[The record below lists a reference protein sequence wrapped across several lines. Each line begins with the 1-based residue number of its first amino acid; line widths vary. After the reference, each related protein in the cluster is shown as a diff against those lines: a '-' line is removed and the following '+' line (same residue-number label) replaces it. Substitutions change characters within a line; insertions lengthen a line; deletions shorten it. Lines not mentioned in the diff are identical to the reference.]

1 MKKVINMLLLSVL
14 SLPLFTACETD
25 TESNPTLNEPTSF
38 VLNVPSYATN
48 NVYDL
53 KNSKTLEITCSQPD
67 YGVPMATTYSVQ
79 VSLDAEF
86 AEKTDESAANY
97 VELGT
102 TYTTAKMAVDA
113 SEVNSAILQLWDAK
127 HEGVDFPAEP
137 MKVYIRLRALI
148 TDSNRGAAMSNIIEL
163 PKVLGAPI
171 DILPIPKSIFLNGSM
186 LESGVWKPM
195 VAISGRPGEF
205 WLMQYFDKDAAFKF
219 GTKEKEYIGYNYANL
234 TIKDEAEAGI
244 EGIDGANGG
253 KDIKVANAGWYILY
267 IKATVDKKEN
277 QYVFSM
283 KFFPAA
289 LYLCGETTGG
299 EWGYPEAWKFTTPE
313 GKDGDFVSPA
323 MKTSGEARIT
333 ARFAE
338 VPDGDWW
345 KAELTLL
352 KGTTIFYRENNNIP
366 DNWKKNMGDDY
377 SITGA
382 SGKTIHLNFTKGT
395 GSLK

>member
-1 MKKVINMLLLSVL
+1 MKKVINMLLLAVL

-25 TESNPTLNEPTSF
+25 IESNPTLNEPTSF
-38 VLNVPSYATN
+38 VLNVPAYAIN

-53 KNSKTLEITCSQPD
+53 KNSKTVEITCTQPG
-67 YGVPMATTYSVQ
+67 YGIPLATTYYVQ

-86 AEKTDESAANY
+86 IEKTDENSANY

-102 TYTTAKMAVDA
+102 TYTTAKMGVDA
-113 SEVNSAILQLWDAK
+113 SEVNSALIQLWDAK

-137 MKVYIRLRALI
+137 MKVYVRLRTLI
-148 TDSNRGAAMSNIIEL
+148 TGSDRGAAMSNIIEL

-171 DILPIPKSIFLNGSM
+171 DVLPIPKGIFLNGSM

-195 VAISGRPGEF
+195 VSISGRAGEF
-205 WLMQYFDKDAAFKF
+205 WLIQYFDKDATFKF
-219 GTKEKEYIGYNYANL
+219 GTKEKEYIGFDYANL

-244 EGIDGANGG
+244 EGIDGANGA

-267 IKATVDKKEN
+267 IKATVDKQKN
-277 QYVFSM
+277 KYVFSM
-283 KFFPAA
+283 KFFPAV
-289 LYLCGETTGG
+289 LYLFGETTGG
-299 EWGYPEAWKFTTPE
+299 SWAYSDDWKFTAPE

-323 MKTSGEARIT
+323 MKASGEARIT

-338 VPDGDWW
+338 VIEGEWW
-345 KAELTLL
+345 RAELTLL
-352 KGTTIFYRENNNIP
+352 KGTDIFYRENYNIP
-366 DNWKKNMGDDY
+366 DNWKANMGADY

-382 SGKTIHLNFTKGT
+382 SGKTVHLNFTKGT